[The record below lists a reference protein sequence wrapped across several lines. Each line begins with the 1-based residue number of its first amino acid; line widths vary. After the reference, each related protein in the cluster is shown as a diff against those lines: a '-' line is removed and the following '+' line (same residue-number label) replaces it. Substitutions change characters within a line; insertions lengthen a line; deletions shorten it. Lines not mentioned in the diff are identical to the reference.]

1 MNLQQKILVIE
12 DDLELGR
19 TIQNILN
26 FHGFDVCNT
35 DNGASGIQKA
45 FEYNPDLILCD
56 INMYPTDGYQ
66 VYQVLK
72 ESSVLDRIPF
82 IFLTANSNAEDI
94 RHGMDLGADDYFTKP
109 FDNENLVRAIETRL
123 HKFKS
128 IRESA
133 IHEFNTLFQ
142 LSPNGIIIF
151 DKKGLKKANPAML
164 NVLKLEQ
171 QDVLNLKL
179 DSVFENSSLQKII
192 GWIKQYTN
200 GVNGSFNDQI
210 ILTDSSGEKIKTNLI
225 ISEYEK
231 YSDFFLFIGIFSP
244 ESPVNN
250 HSVNDVLAKEVY
262 NLLKRERITITE
274 SLGEKITNIFK
285 QRTVNYSTQNNSLFS
300 KRENQVLC
308 LSMEGLPIKVIA
320 DKLSISDRTV
330 EKHRTRLMEKAGA
343 KNIIEVIIFSLK
355 NGLIEI

>member
-1 MNLQQKILVIE
+1 MSFQQKILIIE
-12 DDLELGR
+12 DDQELGK
-19 TIQNILN
+19 TIQNILY

-35 DNGASGIQKA
+35 NNGASGIQKA

-56 INMYPTDGYQ
+56 VNMYPIDGYQ
-66 VYQVLK
+66 VYHVLK
-72 ESSVLDRIPF
+72 ESSMLDRIPF
-82 IFLTANSNAEDI
+82 IFLTANSNSEDI

-109 FDNENLVRAIETRL
+109 FYSENLVRSIETRL
-123 HKFKS
+123 HKFES
-128 IRESA
+128 IREAA

-142 LSPNGIIIF
+142 LSPNGIIVF
-151 DKKGLKKANPAML
+151 DEKVIKKANPAIL
-164 NVLKLEQ
+164 NVLKLDQ

-179 DSVFENSSLQKII
+179 DSIFENSSLQKIK
-192 GWIKQYTN
+192 GWIKQYSN

-210 ILTDSSGEKIKTNLI
+210 ILTDISGEKIKTNLI

-231 YSDFFLFIGIFSP
+231 YSDFYLFIGIFSP

-250 HSVNDVLAKEVY
+250 HSVNDVLAKEVC

-285 QRTVNYSTQNNSLFS
+285 QRTVNYNTQSNSLFS

-330 EKHRTRLMEKAGA
+330 EKHRTRLMEKTGA
-343 KNIIEVIIFSLK
+343 KNIIEVIIYSLK
-355 NGLIEI
+355 NRLIEI

>member
-1 MNLQQKILVIE
+1 MNLQKKILVIE
-12 DDLELGR
+12 DDKELGK

-26 FHGFDVCNT
+26 FHGFDVCYA

-45 FEYNPDLILCD
+45 FGYNPDLILCD
-56 INMYPTDGYQ
+56 VNMYPIDGYQ
-66 VYQVLK
+66 VYQVFK
-72 ESSVLDRIPF
+72 ESSMLDRIPF
-82 IFLTANSNAEDI
+82 IFLTANSNTEDI

-109 FDNENLVRAIETRL
+109 FNSENLVRSIETRL

-128 IRESA
+128 IREAA

-142 LSPNGIIIF
+142 LSPNGIIVF
-151 DKKGLKKANPAML
+151 DEKMIKKANPAIL
-164 NVLKLEQ
+164 NVLKLDQ

-179 DSVFENSSLQKII
+179 DSIFENPSLQKII
-192 GWIKQYTN
+192 GWIKQYSN
-200 GVNGSFNDQI
+200 GVNDSFNDQI

-231 YSDFFLFIGIFSP
+231 YSDFYLFIGIFSP

-250 HSVNDVLAKEVY
+250 HSVNDVLAKEVC

-285 QRTVNYSTQNNSLFS
+285 QRTVNYNTQSNSLFS

-330 EKHRTRLMEKAGA
+330 EKHRTRLMEKTGA
-343 KNIIEVIIFSLK
+343 KNIIEVIIYSLK
-355 NGLIEI
+355 NRLIEI

>member
-19 TIQNILN
+19 TIQNILK

-56 INMYPTDGYQ
+56 INMYPIDGYQ
-66 VYQVLK
+66 VYHVLK

-109 FDNENLVRAIETRL
+109 FDNGNLVKAIETRL
-123 HKFKS
+123 YKFKS

-151 DKKGLKKANPAML
+151 DEKFIKKANSSIL
-164 NVLKLEQ
+164 NVLKFEGEE
-171 QDVLNLKL
+171 VSNIKL
-179 DSVFENSSLQKII
+179 DSIFENSSLQKILE
-192 GWIKQYTN
+192 WIKLYSK
-200 GVNGSFNDQI
+200 GVNISFNDQI
-210 ILTDSSGEKIKTNLI
+210 VITDRLGEKIKTNLI

-231 YSDFFLFIGIFSP
+231 YSDFVLFIGIFSP

-250 HSVNDVLAKEVY
+250 HSVNDVLAKEVF
-262 NLLKRERITITE
+262 NLLKREKISITE

-285 QRTVNYSTQNNSLFS
+285 QRTVNYNTQTNSLFS

-330 EKHRTRLMEKAGA
+330 EKHRTRLMEKTNS
-343 KNIIEVIIFSLK
+343 KNMIEVIIFSLK
-355 NGLIEI
+355 NALIEI